1 MKIKRLFLILLI
13 GIFLIPIL
21 CVAIITLTVYYRS
34 IAGMIP
40 ISDIHNSAAL
50 IPNAGDD
57 ERAVKLKQY
66 AMEYLNSL
74 PYSADCAAVSGNGL
88 VLYSEMEDVPEG
100 AVITQDAI
108 RKFMLSGMGNYFYAL
123 DTNLYFLRQN
133 GYIEEGSD
141 PLGNEAF
148 FFFITRIPKNDAER
162 RSHLFTNFFFGLT
175 IVCEIILLFAV
186 ILSVLII
193 RSIASSVEKL
203 KDAAETLEAGNL
215 NHEIKIK
222 ASNEITILASYLDK
236 IRVRQKKEKLR
247 NSNFIIGL
255 SHDLRTPIALIK
267 GYTEAI
273 KDNLSSDPQF
283 LENAL
288 NIILDKTGQLE
299 AMLNSFIESVRIEN
313 SEWKGH
319 LAECHLN
326 SWLTGFAE
334 GIAADGDLLGK
345 KVKVEIDL
353 PDNLYMMVDIE
364 IFARFLENLLSNA
377 FRYTKEGAEIAF
389 AASWQ
394 PHSLEKKE
402 RRHETEKK
410 GKNGVMKIVVAD
422 NGMGISEESLPFIFD
437 AFYKEAN
444 SRRGEGHGFGLA
456 IVKHIADTYG
466 WEINVASKKGVG
478 TAFTVSV
485 FDCEYSWQSAVGRR
499 QS

>member
-1 MKIKRLFLILLI
+1 MKIKNLFFILLI

-21 CVAIITLTVYYRS
+21 CVAIMTLMVYYRS
-34 IAGMIP
+34 IAGIIP
-40 ISDIHNSAAL
+40 ISSMDRMHNSAAL
-50 IPNAGDD
+50 IPKADDD
-57 ERAVKLKQY
+57 ESAVKLKQY
-66 AMEYLNSL
+66 SMEYLNSL
-74 PYSADCAAVSGNGL
+74 PYSADCAAVSSSGL

-100 AVITQDAI
+100 SCITQDDI

-133 GYIEEGSD
+133 GYMEEGTG
-141 PLGNEAF
+141 PLKNEDF
-148 FFFITRIPKNDAER
+148 IFFITRIPKNVAER
-162 RSHLFTNFFFGLT
+162 RSHLFANFFFGLI

-215 NHEIKIK
+215 DSEIKIK
-222 ASNEITILASYLDK
+222 ASNEITILADYLDK

-247 NSNFIIGL
+247 NSNFIVGL

-273 KDNLSSDPQF
+273 KDNMSSDPQF

-299 AMLNSFIESVRIEN
+299 AMLDSLIESVRIEN

-319 LAECHLN
+319 LAECALKR
-326 SWLTGFAE
+326 WLTDFADR
-334 GIAADGDLLGK
+334 IAADGELLGK
-345 KVKVEIDL
+345 QIKVDINL
-353 PDNLYMMVDIE
+353 PDNLFMMVDIE
-364 IFARFLENLLSNA
+364 IFTRFLENLLSNA
-377 FRYTKEGAEIAF
+377 FRYTKEGGEISF

-394 PHSLEKKE
+394 PHETEKRE
-402 RRHETEKK
+402 RRHDTEKK
-410 GKNGVMKIVVAD
+410 GKNGIMKIVVAD
-422 NGMGISEESLPFIFD
+422 NGVGISEASLPFIFD

-466 WEINVASKKGVG
+466 WDVEVASKKGVG

-485 FDCEYSWQSAVGRR
+485 YECEYKVRD
-499 QS
+499 